1 MSRVRVPF
9 PALFFLHGDVP
20 KWLKGE
26 VCKTFIHRFESDRR
40 LKKLF
45 NNLTNIPMSALFKAR
60 GTSSVG
66 LLIIRLIAGSYTL
79 ILGIKQA
86 SNIELY
92 ISRVK
97 AMEIFSQNTSFVIGF
112 ALPFLLILLGTLY
125 IMGFFTPPTSL
136 LLALISLLKILSRGL
151 FPTDGIPFN
160 KDLLFL
166 ACFLMTLFAGAG
178 VISFD
183 VFLDKKKKKVV
194 EVKETPEAVVTAEVV
209 SEPSV
214 QEQTPPVSAPPQ
226 DKDANPQG

>member
-1 MSRVRVPF
+1 
-9 PALFFLHGDVP
+9 
-20 KWLKGE
+20 
-26 VCKTFIHRFESDRR
+26 
-40 LKKLF
+40 
-45 NNLTNIPMSALFKAR
+45 MSALFKAR

-66 LLIIRLIAGSYTL
+66 LLLIRLIAGSYTL

-86 SNIELY
+86 SNVELY
-92 ISRVK
+92 INRIK

-112 ALPFLLILLGTLY
+112 ALPFALILLGTLY
-125 IMGFFTPPTSL
+125 IMGFFTPPTSF

-194 EVKETPEAVVTAEVV
+194 EVEEPPKTVVTAEVV
-209 SEPSV
+209 SETTE
-214 QEQTPPVSAPPQ
+214 QTTQQQTPPPSGGERA
-226 DKDANPQG
+226 